1 MRKSLE
7 AQSPRG
13 LQIDRQTEL
22 GRLLNRRMGRLLA
35 LLVNGSLALITQ
47 PTGDFPPNLCYFET
61 SPVRRADNGRP

>member
-22 GRLLNRRMGRLLA
+22 GRLLNRRIGRLLG
-35 LLVNGSLALITQ
+35 LLVNGPSAWIAQ
-47 PTGDFPPNLCYFET
+47 PAGDFAPNLCYFEA
-61 SPVRRADNGRP
+61 SPVRRAENGKA